1 MESLSDTRWDVLIS
15 GTGLQNSLLA
25 LALSR
30 SNKKILHVDE
40 NEYYGGAEA
49 AFSLQQVDEWVKK
62 VQKENSSTP
71 FRNALLWKAEASEG
85 TPGLS
90 VSRAYTL
97 TLSPQIIYSKTKLL
111 SQLVTS
117 KVYRQ
122 LEFQAVGN
130 WWIYDKEAD
139 TSLRR
144 LPNGRE
150 DISQD
155 KSIDNRA
162 KRSLMKFLKF
172 VVDYENQTE
181 TWQPH
186 ADGGLA
192 GFLST
197 QFKLSSSLQK
207 VIAALTLAFE
217 PIHQIPVKW
226 ALPRI
231 ARHLTSIGVFGPGFG
246 AVVPKWGGGAEIS
259 QVACRAGAVGGAI
272 YVLGIGAGEP
282 VTVTEDGE
290 ELNQVQL
297 SNGVIVKSRLLVRDA
312 THNKLANPK
321 VVSKIIGVVSSP
333 LTSLFQSSVE
343 GSPLAAVS
351 VVVFPANSLHEVQ
364 AQSNP
369 VYIMV
374 HSGEAGEC
382 PANQCVLY
390 ATTLQTDESRT
401 VLEAALAALLDSTES
416 GEGKLL
422 YSLYYEQEQQASTT
436 DATTPSDASLD
447 LAFDDEILQA
457 VEDQWKSIMADENG
471 VVEASF
477 MQFDDREGMNEDED
491 IDGDD
496 EY

>member
-1 MESLSDTRWDVLIS
+1 MESLSETRWDVLIS

-40 NEYYGGAEA
+40 NDYYGGTEA
-49 AFSLQQVDEWVKK
+49 AFSLQEVDEWVEK
-62 VQKENSSTP
+62 VQKDNISKP
-71 FRNALLWKAEASEG
+71 FRNASLWKAEALEG

-90 VSRAYTL
+90 FSRAYTL

-130 WWIYDKEAD
+130 WWIYDKAAE

-181 TWQPH
+181 TWESH
-186 ADGGLA
+186 ADSGLA
-192 GFLST
+192 GFLSS
-197 QFKLSSSLQK
+197 QFQLSLTLQNI
-207 VIAALTLAFE
+207 IAALTLAFE
-217 PIHQIPVKW
+217 PIDQIPVKW

-259 QVACRAGAVGGAI
+259 QVACRAGAVGGGV
-272 YVLGIGAGEP
+272 YVLGTGAGKS
-282 VTVTEDGE
+282 VTVTVDGE

-297 SNGVIVKSRLLVRDA
+297 SNGEIVKSRLLIGHGEYR
-312 THNKLANPK
+312 KLANPK

-333 LTSLFQSSVE
+333 LTSLFQSTVE

-351 VVVFPANSLHEVQ
+351 VVVFPSNSLQ
-364 AQSNP
+364 GAPAQPNP
-369 VYIMV
+369 VHIMV
-374 HSGEAGEC
+374 HSGETGEC

-390 ATTLQTDESRT
+390 ATTLKTDESKA
-401 VLEAALAALLDSTES
+401 VLEAALAALLESTEN

-422 YSLYYEQEQQASTT
+422 YSLYYEKEQQASST
-436 DATTPSDASLD
+436 DPTVPSEASLD
-447 LAFDDEILQA
+447 LAFNDEILQT
-457 VEDQWKSIMADENG
+457 VEDQWKSIVADGNG
-471 VVEASF
+471 VVEDSF
-477 MQFDDREGMNEDED
+477 MKFDDREGMN
-491 IDGDD
+491 DD
-496 EY
+496 DD